1 MSAVL
6 EPPTTAAA
14 GATGRRRG
22 FQSGAREVDAA
33 PLRVEGRLPD
43 WLRGRLLLNGPAL
56 WELPHGNLEHWFDGL
71 AMLHRL
77 QIGPGGVQYRSRFV
91 RSQSYIQ
98 AMAAGAPATAEFDT
112 PSPASLW
119 TRLKGAPV
127 TDNPAVVMSRVGPA
141 WIAVTETP
149 TLTAFDPDT
158 LATIGPLPI
167 QDDAHIH
174 LMAAH
179 GSTDDDGNYWNV
191 GTQLGPKCE
200 VKLFRLRPRAT
211 RREVVAS
218 LRMPKAGYTHA
229 FAMTARHAIVWETAM
244 RAQPLSFR
252 FSAKSYIRNFR
263 WEPDAGSRLHAISL
277 ADGSVRSWDAPPMM
291 CFHAVQA
298 WEEGEA
304 FVAELITYADA
315 TIFEDLRL
323 APLRQGQAQRCV
335 PKLTRYRLE
344 PGRAEA
350 RVEAFGE
357 AFELPQVH
365 PARWGHARAGVAW
378 RAGLDARDASG
389 FLDRT
394 VRLDLATGEH
404 RQWRREGAIQLEP
417 LFVSRPGAQAEDD
430 GVLLVPTLADGD
442 AATVIGV
449 IDAASMACLAQLHA
463 PQVIPFGFH
472 AAWAA

>member
-6 EPPTTAAA
+6 EPPTTTAAA

-22 FQSGAREVDAA
+22 FQSGAREIDAA
-33 PLRVEGRLPD
+33 PLRVDGRLPD

-56 WELPHGNLEHWFDGL
+56 WELPHGKLEHWFDGL

-127 TDNPAVVMSRVGPA
+127 TDNPAVVMSRVGPT

-191 GTQLGPKCE
+191 GTQLG
-200 VKLFRLRPRAT
+200 
-211 RREVVAS
+211 
-218 LRMPKAGYTHA
+218 
-229 FAMTARHAIVWETAM
+229 
-244 RAQPLSFR
+244 
-252 FSAKSYIRNFR
+252 
-263 WEPDAGSRLHAISL
+263 
-277 ADGSVRSWDAPPMM
+277 
-291 CFHAVQA
+291 
-298 WEEGEA
+298 
-304 FVAELITYADA
+304 
-315 TIFEDLRL
+315 
-323 APLRQGQAQRCV
+323 
-335 PKLTRYRLE
+335 
-344 PGRAEA
+344 
-350 RVEAFGE
+350 
-357 AFELPQVH
+357 
-365 PARWGHARAGVAW
+365 
-378 RAGLDARDASG
+378 
-389 FLDRT
+389 RT
-394 VRLDLATGEH
+394 
-404 RQWRREGAIQLEP
+404 
-417 LFVSRPGAQAEDD
+417 RPGARWWPACACPRPAI
-430 GVLLVPTLADGD
+430 PTRL
-442 AATVIGV
+442 
-449 IDAASMACLAQLHA
+449 
-463 PQVIPFGFH
+463 P
-472 AAWAA
+472 